1 MKYES
6 FPLWIFDERQKLLH
20 LRVFFWHLCYFSNKF
35 WKNQFHNK
43 LVCFCCCSSQ
53 NSFLDTFHIKN
64 LPGRHISLIPKS
76 MAKTC
81 PRYAS
86 QLLLKSLPEQS
97 TNWGLN
103 SGSLHY
109 AMYISHLWINFY
121 YKARFKLHMTSNNFG
136 LILVSLITKSLLRS
150 FCSSLGH

>member
-1 MKYES
+1 MKIEYFNSQMIEWNMNHFLCEFLMS
-6 FPLWIFDERQKLLH
+6 VKNCYIC
-20 LRVFFWHLCYFSNKF
+20 VCTSTFFWFLCNLLNIF

-121 YKARFKLHMTSNNFG
+121 
-136 LILVSLITKSLLRS
+136 
-150 FCSSLGH
+150 